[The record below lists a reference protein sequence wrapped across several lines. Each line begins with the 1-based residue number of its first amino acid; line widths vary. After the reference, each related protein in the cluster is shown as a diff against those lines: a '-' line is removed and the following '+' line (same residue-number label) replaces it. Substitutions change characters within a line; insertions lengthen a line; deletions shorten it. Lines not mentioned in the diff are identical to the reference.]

1 MNRTPSRWCNPRETL
16 SWANIRKSEINDLS
30 NSTFAN
36 VALSSRLS
44 NNPLRFYASGRESIY
59 NLWQLVL
66 EIKEGKHPLFKEDA
80 SINLFAY
87 SIGALLSQVLLLAN
101 PEKMFSDTHLFMF
114 CGGSIFSEMDGNA
127 RDIMDKE
134 AFESIQKYYRHDF
147 LEQRLLPTTFK
158 NDFMEQAF
166 KTMIREDVMQDHR
179 ETFFQRACNQIRAIS
194 LKKDKVM
201 PTLGVVKALGN
212 ISNKILEEM
221 DFPFP
226 YSHQIPF
233 LSRSQTDQ
241 TLVNQSFLNVF
252 GKAAA
257 LL

>member
-1 MNRTPSRWCNPRETL
+1 MF
-16 SWANIRKSEINDLS
+16 ND
-30 NSTFAN
+30 T
-36 VALSSRLS
+36 R
-44 NNPLRFYASGRESIY
+44 
-59 NLWQLVL
+59 
-66 EIKEGKHPLFKEDA
+66 
-80 SINLFAY
+80 
-87 SIGALLSQVLLLAN
+87 
-101 PEKMFSDTHLFMF
+101 LFMF

-166 KTMIREDVMQDHR
+166 KAMIREDVMQDYR
-179 ETFFQRACNQIRAIS
+179 ETFFQKACNRIRAIS

-201 PTLGVVKALGN
+201 PTLGIKKAFGN

-221 DFPFP
+221 DFPFS
-226 YSHQIPF
+226 YSHQVPF
-233 LSRSQTDQ
+233 PFRSKADQ
-241 TLVNQSFLNVF
+241 MLVNQSFLNVF

-257 LL
+257 FL